1 MARTYTPSERVN
13 LKYLDS
19 QGGVKSQEV
28 KIHDV
33 MMLDGCPY
41 RRLVARHDLP
51 LSPAEERKEQEKLAR
66 STAECRDE
74 TAAQRIERVTEYGC
88 HKSTYR

>member
-13 LKYLDS
+13 LKHLDS

-41 RRLVARHDLP
+41 RRLVARH
-51 LSPAEERKEQEKLAR
+51 
-66 STAECRDE
+66 
-74 TAAQRIERVTEYGC
+74 
-88 HKSTYR
+88 